1 MLVTLVVQI
10 LLDLVDHLLLEALEV
25 LLSLV
30 VLLLHVQLKVVMEEI
45 ILLVS
50 LDHMLVDVEWV
61 VDGMVVT
68 LNKI

>member
-1 MLVTLVVQI
+1 MLLTLVVQI
-10 LLDLVDHLLLEALEV
+10 LLDLVDHPLVEALEAI
-25 LLSLV
+25 LPLV